1 MKYQYEV
8 KTLGHF
14 LRRVAIDY
22 VRHGYFYYALREIP
36 PDKDPQLVEQ
46 KLITFYEVTKCR
58 TRRFRRRQ
66 KGLANVQYV
75 RIGFSFMLLAT
86 DGYHPTFE
94 RVRSYDIRSAPLHFR
109 GYSIGIER
117 GKPCVKVCQDE
128 WKRIEYRF
136 SKIGLHRQE
145 EVERKLSTLP
155 YCQFPGVIR
164 QKDSLVEAIN
174 TRRKLAGLSLITID
188 LSRKQNSSMVSKTDD
203 LRLVNLSR

>member
-1 MKYQYEV
+1 V
-8 KTLGHF
+8 
-14 LRRVAIDY
+14 
-22 VRHGYFYYALREIP
+22 
-36 PDKDPQLVEQ
+36 
-46 KLITFYEVTKCR
+46 
-58 TRRFRRRQ
+58 
-66 KGLANVQYV
+66 
-75 RIGFSFMLLAT
+75 LLAS
-86 DGYHPTFE
+86 DGYHPVFE

-128 WKRIEYRF
+128 WKRIECRF

-164 QKDSLVEAIN
+164 QKDSLVKAIN
-174 TRRKLAGLSLITID
+174 TRRKLAGLSLITIN

-203 LRLVNLSR
+203 LRLVNLNK